1 MQFDSKIKTI
11 DIVNSSTPLVINL
24 SGKFEISYA
33 NHFTDEK
40 DFVNTILEIFI
51 EDSIL
56 NIDINLEFTYQSE
69 CARCLSKKE
78 NKMKNSKSFKLNIDI
93 ENDYE
98 INFDNEYIDIEPFI
112 SEIIIDNLDTLYIC
126 SNKCKGLCGLC
137 GTNMNEIKCNCE
149 EKNLKESPF
158 SSLSQLDL

>member
-56 NIDINLEFTYQSE
+56 NIAINLKLSYQSE
-69 CARCLSKKE
+69 CARCLSKKA
-78 NKMKNSKSFKLNIDI
+78 NKMKNSRLFKLNVDV

-98 INFDNEYIDIEPFI
+98 INFDSQYVDLEPFI
-112 SEIIIDNLDTLYIC
+112 SEIIIDNLDTLYTCNIE
-126 SNKCKGLCGLC
+126 CKGLCGIC
-137 GTNMNEIKCNCE
+137 GNNMNKFKCNCE
-149 EKNLKESPF
+149 EKKLKESPF

>member
-40 DFVNTILEIFI
+40 DFVNTILEISI

-56 NIDINLEFTYQSE
+56 NIDINLEFSYQSE
-69 CARCLSKKE
+69 CVRCLSKKE

-137 GTNMNEIKCNCE
+137 GNNMNEIKCNCE